1 MFPPGS
7 VRGELTGKEDRS
19 IWLAAGSKAPVF
31 DLLGAALSYHCKS
44 ATKRKIK
51 GGAAVFPPGSVRGEL
66 TGKEHGSIWVAAGS
80 KAPVFDLLG
89 AALSY

>member
-1 MFPPGS
+1 MFSPGS

-31 DLLGAALSYHCKS
+31 DLLGAAL
-44 ATKRKIK
+44 TKRKK

-66 TGKEHGSIWVAAGS
+66 TGKEHGSIWLAAGP
-80 KAPVFDLLG
+80 KALVFVED
-89 AALSY
+89 